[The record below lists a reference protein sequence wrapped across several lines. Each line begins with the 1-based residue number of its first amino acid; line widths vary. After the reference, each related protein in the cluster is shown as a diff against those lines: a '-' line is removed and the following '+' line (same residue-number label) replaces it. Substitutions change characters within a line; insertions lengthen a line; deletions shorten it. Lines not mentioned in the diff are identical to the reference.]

1 MGGHATT
8 GVVAVRVSVGWRQ
21 RLSRAL
27 PLPPGCGSCLSA
39 SVCRGWRNR
48 PDHCRDQARCAEEPH
63 KGPEFDGLMRSS
75 LAAERPSFRA
85 TSGCALLWLA
95 CRTMPAGCDWRGA
108 AERAAAAACTACA
121 CALER
126 ARRRSCLRTGALR
139 PAPEA
144 RERVVCVLFARG
156 PRAAQGRPETELR
169 CRSRLRRPVLH
180 SDQRACAYRR
190 ASGRRPTPCV
200 ACTRRR
206 WDAEGS
212 GNALREAP
220 P

>member
-1 MGGHATT
+1 M
-8 GVVAVRVSVGWRQ
+8 RVSVGWRQ

-27 PLPPGCGSCLSA
+27 ALPPGCGPWFSA
-39 SVCRGWRNR
+39 SVCLGWRNR
-48 PDHCRDQARCAEEPH
+48 PDHCRDQARCAKEPH
-63 KGPEFDGLMRSS
+63 KGPEFDG
-75 LAAERPSFRA
+75 ADAVF
-85 TSGCALLWLA
+85 A
-95 CRTMPAGCDWRGA
+95 CR
-108 AERAAAAACTACA
+108 RAAKLPSDSRLRAAVACMSNKACGVR
-121 CALER
+121 L
-126 ARRRSCLRTGALR
+126 ARRRGACCGSGVHSVCLRAGAR
-139 PAPEA
+139 SAAVMFTYRCAAP
-144 RERVVCVLFARG
+144 CARG